1 MKFLF
6 VLFICIFVLKV
17 QAMEDPSR
25 PERAGKKDDSSF
37 KTPARKT
44 GDNKVFT
51 PETVRAVKRAVEQS
65 PNRHVHEL
73 GSRSVILT
81 TTDVITAEIPSFIKD
96 QLITN
101 QRRPFAIVVP
111 FPGADS
117 IASSS
122 LISSKR
128 ITHLILTPTH
138 PDDYDRLVEINMA
151 YLESVEK
158 EGGDGYAFL
167 TRKYGTR
174 EKFSRKIDHLYQ
186 MYNSL
191 PNPLMPLFYEL
202 PDGIYDDGDGEPHFP
217 SSVTYTILGAM
228 SDLSTEVLGDIW
240 LANID
245 ESDVVCYKGTSE
257 RSTMVDT
264 QYQSMRVG
272 QTAVGLFNSCL
283 VPNWKK
289 QNVYVINEGSLQPAE
304 KADLQFDGIVAYVEP
319 SNFKSIGNNFRSGS
333 FCIGAIDLGSE
344 EKSKPMLLFRA
355 PSPICSPEHLVID
368 LAMQQENNE
377 GVAHPKEN
385 LKQLWRAVKDLYPSR
400 NALNT
405 GAWKVEEVYVPT
417 DKYAESLR
425 SIETAIRQLGKLAPY
440 YSEEAIAGSPHFPK
454 DSDRMV
460 FSADSAGGL
469 LFPSNGFMS
478 PDGK

>member
-1 MKFLF
+1 
-6 VLFICIFVLKV
+6 
-17 QAMEDPSR
+17 MEEPSS
-25 PERAGKKDDSSF
+25 PERAGKKDASSF

-65 PNRHVHEL
+65 PTRHVHEL
-73 GSRSVILT
+73 GSRSIILT
-81 TTDVITAEIPSFIKD
+81 TADFITDEIPSFIKD
-96 QLITN
+96 QLIAN

-111 FPGADS
+111 FPGADN

-138 PDDYDRLVEINMA
+138 PDDYDRLVEINTA

-174 EKFSRKIDHLYQ
+174 EKFSRKINHLYQ
-186 MYNSL
+186 MYNFL

-228 SDLSTEVLGDIW
+228 SDRSTEVLGDIW

-257 RSTMVDT
+257 RSTMVDKRF
-264 QYQSMRVG
+264 QSMRVG

-283 VPNWKK
+283 VPRWKK
-289 QNVYVINEGSLQPAE
+289 QNVHVINEGSELPVE
-304 KADLQFDGIVAYVEP
+304 KTDLQFDGIIAYVEP

-344 EKSKPMLLFRA
+344 KRSKPMLLFRA
-355 PSPICSPEHLVID
+355 PSPVCRPEHLVVD
-368 LAMQQENNE
+368 AEMQNDTGHSKN
-377 GVAHPKEN
+377 N
-385 LKQLWRAVKDLYPSR
+385 LKDIWGKVKDLYPSR
-400 NALNT
+400 KAMET
-405 GAWKVEEVYVPT
+405 GAWRVEYVPT
-417 DKYAESLR
+417 DKYRESLVA
-425 SIETAIRQLGKLAPY
+425 IETAVRHLGKLAPY
-440 YSEEAIAGSPHFPK
+440 HSEEAISGSPHFPR
-454 DSDRMV
+454 DSDQMA
-460 FSADSAGGL
+460 FSPEGKGL
-469 LFPSNGFMS
+469 LFPFT
-478 PDGK
+478 PDEK